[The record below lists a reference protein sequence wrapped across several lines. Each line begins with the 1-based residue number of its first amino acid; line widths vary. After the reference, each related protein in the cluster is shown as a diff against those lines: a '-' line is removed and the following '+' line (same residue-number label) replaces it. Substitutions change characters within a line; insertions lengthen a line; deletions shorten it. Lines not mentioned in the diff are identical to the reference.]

1 MAVNCCL
8 VPNAIVAEGGLTV
21 IDTNAVELTVS
32 VAEALIEPM
41 STPMVVIPWLSA
53 VATPAVPGEL
63 LIVATFAA
71 VELQCPRVVRSCVV
85 PSVYVPVAL
94 NCCVVP
100 KGVVAF
106 GGLMMIDVK
115 VAAATVKTVDPVT
128 NAEVALMV
136 ADPVPMLVASPTL
149 LMLAVETVS
158 EAHVAVELR
167 SCVLPSLNVPVA
179 INCCVVP
186 KAMKGFAGVTAIDCR
201 TAAVTLI
208 VVLPLIVPEV
218 AIICAEPV
226 PTLNA
231 NPAVFDTLLI
241 VATVEA
247 FELHCT
253 VLVKSCVLP
262 SVKVPVAVNCRV
274 MPNGML
280 EMAGVIARETNT
292 AGVMLNVVEP
302 VTVPEVAV
310 TLVVPTATLVASP

>member
-1 MAVNCCL
+1 
-8 VPNAIVAEGGLTV
+8 
-21 IDTNAVELTVS
+21 
-32 VAEALIEPM
+32 
-41 STPMVVIPWLSA
+41 
-53 VATPAVPGEL
+53 
-63 LIVATFAA
+63 
-71 VELQCPRVVRSCVV
+71 
-85 PSVYVPVAL
+85 
-94 NCCVVP
+94 
-100 KGVVAF
+100 
-106 GGLMMIDVK
+106 MMIEAR
-115 VAAATVKTVDPVT
+115 VAAATVKTVDPV
-128 NAEVALMV
+128 NVAQV
-136 ADPVPMLVASPTL
+136 AMTVAVPVPMPVASPVLLTL
-149 LMLAVETVS
+149 TVDIVS
-158 EAHVAVELR
+158 EAQVTVELR

-218 AIICAEPV
+218 AIIWAEPV

-262 SVKVPVAVNCRV
+262 SVKVPVAVNCWV
-274 MPNGML
+274 IPNGML

-302 VTVPEVAV
+302 VTVPAIVLTLEV
-310 TLVVPTATLVASP
+310 LTATFVASP